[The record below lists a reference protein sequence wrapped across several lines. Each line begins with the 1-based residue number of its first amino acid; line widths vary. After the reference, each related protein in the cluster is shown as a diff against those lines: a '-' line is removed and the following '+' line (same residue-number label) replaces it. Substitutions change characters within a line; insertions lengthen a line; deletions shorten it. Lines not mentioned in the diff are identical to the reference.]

1 MIACMQG
8 KAQRVEMLAARLM
21 EAFVPMFKGSQAEIM
36 AATADLDLTLS
47 QCRILLELERAEEDL
62 PVNDL
67 AARISLSIAAAGR
80 AIDALY
86 RSGVLTRREDDVDR
100 RIKRIGLTDRG
111 RSVIATIMQVRKQG
125 AERLVAALNDTEYA
139 ALEEAVETIATLIS
153 AHLPVM
159 YESRNPA

>member
-1 MIACMQG
+1 
-8 KAQRVEMLAARLM
+8 MLAARLM